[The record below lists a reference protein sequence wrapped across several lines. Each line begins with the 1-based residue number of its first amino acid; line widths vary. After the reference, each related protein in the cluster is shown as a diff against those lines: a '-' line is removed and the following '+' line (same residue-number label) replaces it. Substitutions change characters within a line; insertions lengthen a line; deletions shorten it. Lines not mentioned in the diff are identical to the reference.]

1 MPAIARSAGVR
12 RPRYM
17 RKEMEAGRAR
27 EIRKA
32 VEGVEE
38 QLKSEFADSV
48 AQLWSW

>member
-1 MPAIARSAGVR
+1 
-12 RPRYM
+12 M

-48 AQLWSW
+48 AQVTDSSTAGFT